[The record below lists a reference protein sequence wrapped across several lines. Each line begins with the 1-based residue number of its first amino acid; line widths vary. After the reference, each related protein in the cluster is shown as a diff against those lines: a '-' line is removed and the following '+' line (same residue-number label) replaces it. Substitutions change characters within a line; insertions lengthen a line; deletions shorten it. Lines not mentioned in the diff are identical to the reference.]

1 MPRESP
7 ARSRHRAVPP
17 QARLAQRFRSLGK
30 ALVAVVPAVQLG
42 HLGLPMIAALF
53 TLTVL
58 SMAVLCWV
66 VNDDGRSERLT
77 MIIMAR
83 AGAVGRL
90 ASRTRPGRHAPRKR
104 RPVAAPDADPPDG
117 G

>member
-1 MPRESP
+1 M
-7 ARSRHRAVPP
+7 
-17 QARLAQRFRSLGK
+17 FRSLGK

-42 HLGLPMIAALF
+42 RLGLPMIVALF

-58 SMAVLCWV
+58 SLAALCWV
-66 VNDDGRSERLT
+66 ISDDGRSERLT

-90 ASRTRPGRHAPRKR
+90 ASRTRPGRPARRKR
-104 RPVAAPDADPPDG
+104 RQAAAAAADPADG